1 MVMKNKSL
9 NRKTLRVSA
18 LTAMII
24 FVAMGPLAA
33 PVKATPPSGL
43 TSAQIGSGD
52 LPEPVR
58 VMMEDARTGHAPE
71 LDAARVVVSEIQ
83 LQPGGETG
91 WHGHG
96 GPVWAVITSGTVH
109 LYSGED
115 PECQPEVFSQGTVF
129 LDPGD
134 HIHNARNEGDEVVTV
149 YTTFMLPED
158 GEQRIDKDDPGT
170 CDF

>member
-1 MVMKNKSL
+1 MMKKESL
-9 NRKTLRVSA
+9 SRKALRVSA
-18 LTAMII
+18 LAAITM

-33 PVKATPPSGL
+33 PARATPPAGL
-43 TSAQIGSGD
+43 TTTQIGSGD

-58 VMMEDARTGHAPE
+58 VMLEDARTGHAPE
-71 LDAARVVVSEIQ
+71 LDAARIVVSEFQ

-96 GPVWAVITSGTVH
+96 GPVWAVVTSGTVH

-115 PECQPEVFSQGTVF
+115 PECRPEIFSQGSVF

-134 HIHNARNEGDEVVTV
+134 HVHIARNEGEEVAIV
-149 YTTFMLPED
+149 YATFMLPED
-158 GEQRIDKDDPGT
+158 GELRIDRDDPGN